1 MGIVGANLG
10 AFRQPCPQTVM
21 DTHGHV
27 YGDDRENSADR
38 VHLIRQRSVV
48 QVHLGPPSQ
57 DASDAKIP

>member
-10 AFRQPCPQTVM
+10 AFRQTCPQIVM

-48 QVHLGPPSQ
+48 QVH
-57 DASDAKIP
+57 